1 MYILEIDR
9 LKQCLRSELLLNLDI
24 NTYKF
29 VSILELT
36 MDTEISETCIQ
47 NSNVAFLK
55 CLISVLLLRNFG
67 MSIIYSE

>member
-9 LKQCLRSELLLNLDI
+9 LKQRLRSEPLLNLDI

-36 MDTEISETCIQ
+36 MDTKISETFKIQ
-47 NSNVAFLK
+47 MSRFGNV
-55 CLISVLLLRNFG
+55 
-67 MSIIYSE
+67 